1 MGKKTKTAEYGE
13 RKVKYQFMLTP
24 TTSEKLD
31 KLAQQMEVSRSEVLE
46 RLLRKLSPSKEKML
60 LGKYSAS

>member
-1 MGKKTKTAEYGE
+1 
-13 RKVKYQFMLTP
+13 MLTP

-31 KLAQQMEVSRSEVLE
+31 KLAQQRKVSRSEVLE

-60 LGKYSAS
+60 LGKYLAS